1 MAANH
6 LSRRDF
12 LVNTAS
18 LAKGS
23 LLVLSAPAILTACRE
38 ASESARNE
46 AAFTA
51 FSNEEAV
58 ELTAIAARIIPS
70 DDTPGATEAGV
81 IYFLDNIFGEPQRE
95 PQLVMLRDGLR
106 ELGLQVA
113 TETGAAHFHELT
125 EAQQDKL
132 LAQNE
137 KTPFFATMRYLTIAG
152 TFSLPEYGGN
162 QNKIGYQII
171 GFEDRGAWAAP
182 YGYYDAD
189 YMEKGE

>member
-1 MAANH
+1 MVANH

-46 AAFTA
+46 AAFTV
-51 FSNEEAV
+51 FSNEEAA

-113 TETGAAHFHELT
+113 TETGVAYFHELT
-125 EAQQDKL
+125 EAQQDDL

-137 KTPFFATMRYLTIAG
+137 NTPFFATMRYLTIAG

-162 QNKIGYQII
+162 QDKIGYKII

>member
-1 MAANH
+1 LAANH

-12 LVNTAS
+12 LVNTAF

-38 ASESARNE
+38 AIESARNK

-95 PQLVMLRDGLR
+95 PQLVRLRDGLR

-113 TETGAAHFHELT
+113 TETGAAYFHELA
-125 EAQQDKL
+125 EAQQDDL

-137 KTPFFATMRYLTIAG
+137 NTPFFATMRYLTIAG
-152 TFSLPEYGGN
+152 TFSLPKYGGN
-162 QNKIGYQII
+162 QNKIGYKII

>member
-12 LVNTAS
+12 LANSAS

-23 LLVLSAPAILTACRE
+23 LLVLSVPAILTACRE
-38 ASESARNE
+38 AGESAQNK
-46 AAFTA
+46 AAFKA
-51 FSNEEAV
+51 FSNEEAA
-58 ELTAIAARIIPS
+58 ELSAIAARIIPS

-81 IYFLDNIFGEPQRE
+81 IYFLDNIFSESQRE

-113 TETGAAHFHELT
+113 TETNAAYFHELT
-125 EAQQDKL
+125 EVQQDDL
-132 LAQNE
+132 LRQNE
-137 KTPFFATMRYLTIAG
+137 NTPFFATMRYLTIAG

-162 QNKIGYQII
+162 QNKVGYQII

-182 YGYYDAD
+182 YGFYDAD

>member
-1 MAANH
+1 MVANH

-113 TETGAAHFHELT
+113 TETGVAYFHELT
-125 EAQQDKL
+125 EAQQDDL

-137 KTPFFATMRYLTIAG
+137 NTPFFATMRYLTIAG

-162 QNKIGYQII
+162 QDKIGYKII